1 MPEIKIYVQPLFEL
15 LKKTE
20 LKNLI
25 ILVSAMMCMSGSK
38 TMLNI
43 SRWSEISYKTVER
56 FYNSTMP
63 WLEANI
69 ILIMLN
75 MLKTRELILA
85 GDETTVTKSGKKT
98 YGLDYFFN
106 SIYQKTMKSL
116 CFAGISL
123 IDVEKN
129 RAYPLMMKQLVFTP
143 EEKENLQQQK
153 EKRKKA
159 KGGKRGR
166 KKGTKN
172 NPKTKEL
179 PPTFRLLKNQI
190 CDVLS
195 KLNGRIIIKYFVGDG
210 GYGNSTC
217 ANICKELSLDLV
229 SKLQHNAALYFPY
242 NGVYSGRGRK
252 RIYGEKATR

>member
-159 KGGKRGR
+159 KGGK
-166 KKGTKN
+166 KKEQK
-172 NPKTKEL
+172 
-179 PPTFRLLKNQI
+179 
-190 CDVLS
+190 
-195 KLNGRIIIKYFVGDG
+195 IIQKQRNYR
-210 GYGNSTC
+210 
-217 ANICKELSLDLV
+217 
-229 SKLQHNAALYFPY
+229 QR
-242 NGVYSGRGRK
+242 SGF
-252 RIYGEKATR
+252 